1 MEVVV
6 SMRKNHEIGRLIGI
20 LSNQIKRQVDCTT
33 QKNGITGV
41 QGRIL
46 LFIIGESES
55 RDIFQRDIE
64 EVFNL
69 RRSSA
74 TGILQSLEKNGLII
88 RENVIHDARL
98 KKIIVTDKGNQMK
111 EQVIK
116 DIEELEL
123 KIMKNISE
131 KDMEHFLVIIKKMS
145 ENLE

>member
-46 LFIIGESES
+46 HFIIGESES